1 VPGIIGILLSLTLIL
16 IMSMAVVRER
26 ERGTLEQLIVT
37 PISKASLMFGKITPF
52 VIVGYVQMTVVI
64 VLGAL
69 LFSVPVRG
77 SLPLLYLLSF
87 AFIVANLGIGL
98 LISTVTRTQTQAMQ
112 LGFFFLLPNI
122 LLSGFMFPREAMPRI
137 AQWLGLTLPLTYYLN
152 VVRGVLL
159 KGSGL
164 AYLWRD
170 SLILV
175 LFAAAM
181 MAVSVRRFSKRIG

>member
-1 VPGIIGILLSLTLIL
+1 
-16 IMSMAVVRER
+16 MSMAVVRER